1 MGQQVSNNEINSLF
15 ESLKERLSK
24 YSTLKTILFWFF
36 ILLSGVMIILEVM
49 HHTSITAQ
57 SILSVLFFV
66 CAIIG
71 VLNMNWYNKIANADN
86 AQSLLTAYDKYKKGD
101 TWLTIIFVI
110 ALVFILISIFKFHSN
125 YMIVILTTLPII
137 FRIRKKDN
145 TEIEQLRNLMNKS

>member
-1 MGQQVSNNEINSLF
+1 MEHQVSNNEINSLF

-57 SILSVLFFV
+57 SILSVLFFI
-66 CAIIG
+66 CAI
-71 VLNMNWYNKIANADN
+71 IANADD

-125 YMIVILTTLPII
+125 YMIVILTILPII